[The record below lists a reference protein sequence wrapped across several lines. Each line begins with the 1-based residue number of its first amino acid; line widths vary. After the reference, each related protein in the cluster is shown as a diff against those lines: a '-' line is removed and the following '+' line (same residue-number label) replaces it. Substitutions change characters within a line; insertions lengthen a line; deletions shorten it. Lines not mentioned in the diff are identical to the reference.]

1 MTRRE
6 LLIGSSMAAGN
17 ARRMWGQ
24 TSDKAKLSRI
34 AIMTGNFSSIL
45 KSASHPNDPKRTLD
59 IMDVPDMF
67 AERFGVHYVEP
78 AYTAFQSTEP
88 EYFREFKER
97 LRKAKSQL
105 NQISLGALSEGN
117 NGGTYGPINMSS
129 AEPLRRI
136 EAIDLTKRW
145 IDHAAELGCPRV
157 MVNEGALAPEVRKE
171 TIAAL
176 KAMVGYGKTKKV
188 FGTMETRGDPWQVLV
203 EVLKGAG
210 GWANPDTGN
219 FVNEE
224 ERHAGLRVM
233 YPMSSGSSH
242 VHYAPERWSLH
253 DALAIAKEVG
263 YRGLFSIEA
272 SSNNGPDPYTRV
284 QTVRDAIL
292 KEI

>member
-1 MTRRE
+1 
-6 LLIGSSMAAGN
+6 MAAGS
-17 ARRMWGQ
+17 AGRIWGQ
-24 TSDKAKLSRI
+24 ASDKAKLERI
-34 AIMTGNFSSIL
+34 AVMTGNFSSIL
-45 KSASHPNDPKRTLD
+45 KSAAHPDDPKRTLD
-59 IMDVPDMF
+59 IMDLPDMV
-67 AERFGVHYVEP
+67 ADRYGIHYVEP
-78 AYTAFQSTEP
+78 AYVHFLSTEQD
-88 EYFREFKER
+88 YFREFRER

-105 NQISLGALSEGN
+105 NQISLGALSEGSK
-117 NGGTYGPINMSS
+117 GGVYGPLNIS
-129 AEPLRRI
+129 APDPLRRV

-145 IDHAAELGCPRV
+145 IDHAAFLGCPRV

-176 KAMVGYGKTKKV
+176 KAMVDYGKTKKV
-188 FGTMETRGDPWQVLV
+188 FVTMETRNDPWRLLV

-219 FVNEE
+219 FFNEE

-242 VHYAPERWSLH
+242 VHYDPEHWSLH
-253 DALAIAKEVG
+253 DALQIAKEVG
-263 YRGLFSIEA
+263 YKGIFSIESGA
-272 SSNNGPDPYTRV
+272 NNGPDPYARV

>member
-1 MTRRE
+1 MKRRE
-6 LLIGSSMAAGN
+6 FLMSSAIAAGSVR
-17 ARRMWGQ
+17 ASWGQ
-24 TSDKAKLSRI
+24 GSDKAKLSRI

-67 AERFGVHYVEP
+67 AERFGVHYIEP
-78 AYTAFQSTEP
+78 AYTAFHSTEP

-105 NQISLGALSEGN
+105 NQISLGALSEGS
-117 NGGTYGPINMSS
+117 NGGTYGPINISS
-129 AEPLRRI
+129 VEPLRRI

-145 IDHAAELGCPRV
+145 IDRAADLGCPRL

-176 KAMVGYGKTKKV
+176 KTMVDYGKTKKV
-188 FGTMETRGDPWQVLV
+188 FVTMETRGDRWQDVV

-210 GWANPDTGN
+210 GAANPDTGN
-219 FVNEE
+219 FFNEE

-242 VHYAPERWSLH
+242 VHYAPDKWSLH
-253 DALAIAKEVG
+253 DALQIAKEVG
-263 YRGLFSIEA
+263 YKGLFSVESGA
-272 SSNNGPDPYTRV
+272 NNGPDPESRV
-284 QTVRDAIL
+284 QTVIDAIL